1 MNIKMME
8 YEKEQVIR
16 YGKKLID
23 RRLTTGSGGNISVC
37 NREKNLVAISP
48 SGLDYYETTPED
60 IVILDIDGNLVEGK
74 NRPSSEAGMHL
85 AFYKNRADISGIVHT
100 HSKFATAIACMG
112 WELPAVHYLIGMAG
126 HRVKCTGYATYGSD
140 ELAKK
145 ALETIGDSNAVLLA
159 NHGLI
164 ALGED
169 VDRAFSTAEHLE
181 FVSEVYYLTK
191 TLGTPNIL
199 SDENM
204 DDVMKKFG
212 TFRYR

>member
-1 MNIKMME
+1 MME
-8 YEKEQVIR
+8 YEKEQVVR

-60 IVILDIDGNLVEGK
+60 IVILDMDGNLVEGK
-74 NRPSSEAGMHL
+74 HRPSSEAGMHL
-85 AFYKNRADISGIVHT
+85 AFYKNRADVSGIVHT

-145 ALETIGDSNAVLLA
+145 ALDTIGDSNAVLLA

-204 DDVMKKFG
+204 DEVMKKFG
-212 TFRYR
+212 TFRYK

>member
-1 MNIKMME
+1 M
-8 YEKEQVIR
+8 
-16 YGKKLID
+16 
-23 RRLTTGSGGNISVC
+23 
-37 NREKNLVAISP
+37 
-48 SGLDYYETTPED
+48 
-60 IVILDIDGNLVEGK
+60 EGK
-74 NRPSSEAGMHL
+74 HRPSSEAGMHL
-85 AFYKNRADISGIVHT
+85 AFYKNRADVSGIVHT

-204 DDVMKKFG
+204 DEVMKKFG
-212 TFRYR
+212 TFRYK

>member
-1 MNIKMME
+1 MME
-8 YEKEQVIR
+8 YEKEQVVR

-23 RRLTTGSGGNISVC
+23 RRLTTGSGGNISVY

-60 IVILDIDGNLVEGK
+60 IVILDMDGNLVEGK
-74 NRPSSEAGMHL
+74 HRPSSESGMHL
-85 AFYKNRADISGIVHT
+85 AFYKNRADVSGIVHT

-199 SDENM
+199 SDEDM
-204 DDVMKKFG
+204 DEVMKKFG
-212 TFRYR
+212 TFKYR

>member
-1 MNIKMME
+1 MME
-8 YEKEQVIR
+8 YEKEQVVR

-60 IVILDIDGNLVEGK
+60 IVILDMDGNLVEGK
-74 NRPSSEAGMHL
+74 HRPSSESGMHL
-85 AFYKNRADISGIVHT
+85 AFYKNRADVSGIVHT

-199 SDENM
+199 SDEDM
-204 DDVMKKFG
+204 DEVMKKFG
-212 TFRYR
+212 TFRYK

>member
-8 YEKEQVIR
+8 YEKEQVVR

-60 IVILDIDGNLVEGK
+60 IVILDMDGNLVEGK
-74 NRPSSEAGMHL
+74 HRPSSESGMHL
-85 AFYKNRADISGIVHT
+85 AFYKNRADVSGIVHT

-140 ELAKK
+140 ELAKE

-204 DDVMKKFG
+204 DEVMKKFG
-212 TFRYR
+212 TFRYK

>member
-8 YEKEQVIR
+8 YEKEQVVR

-37 NREKNLVAISP
+37 NREKKLVAISP

-60 IVILDIDGNLVEGK
+60 IVILDMDGNLVEG
-74 NRPSSEAGMHL
+74 NHRPSSEAGMHL
-85 AFYKNRADISGIVHT
+85 AFYKNRADVSGIVHT

-204 DDVMKKFG
+204 DEVMKKFG
-212 TFRYR
+212 TYRYR

>member
-8 YEKEQVIR
+8 YEKEQVVR

-74 NRPSSEAGMHL
+74 HRPSSEAGMHL
-85 AFYKNRADISGIVHT
+85 AFYKNRADVSGIVHT

-199 SDENM
+199 SDEDM
-204 DDVMKKFG
+204 DEVMKKFG
-212 TFRYR
+212 TYRYK

>member
-1 MNIKMME
+1 ME
-8 YEKEQVIR
+8 YEKEQVVR

-74 NRPSSEAGMHL
+74 HRPSSEAGMHL
-85 AFYKNRADISGIVHT
+85 AFYKNRADVSGIVHT

-140 ELAKK
+140 ELAKE

-181 FVSEVYYLTK
+181 FVSDVYYLTK

-199 SDENM
+199 SDEDM
-204 DDVMKKFG
+204 DEVMKKFG
-212 TFRYR
+212 TYRYR

>member
-8 YEKEQVIR
+8 YEKEQVVR

-60 IVILDIDGNLVEGK
+60 IVILDMDCNLVEGK
-74 NRPSSEAGMHL
+74 HRPSSEAGMHL
-85 AFYKNRADISGIVHT
+85 AFYKNRADVSGIVHT

-204 DDVMKKFG
+204 DEVMKKFG
-212 TFRYR
+212 TFRYK

>member
-1 MNIKMME
+1 MME
-8 YEKEQVIR
+8 YEKEQVVR

-23 RRLTTGSGGNISVC
+23 RRLTTGSGGNISVY

-60 IVILDIDGNLVEGK
+60 IVILDIDGTLVEGK
-74 NRPSSEAGMHL
+74 HRPSSEAGMHL
-85 AFYKNRADISGIVHT
+85 AFYKNRADVSGIVHT

-145 ALETIGDSNAVLLA
+145 ALETIEDSNAVLLA

-204 DDVMKKFG
+204 DEVMKKFG
-212 TFRYR
+212 TFRYK

>member
-1 MNIKMME
+1 ME
-8 YEKEQVIR
+8 YEKEQVVR

-74 NRPSSEAGMHL
+74 HRPSSESGMHL
-85 AFYKNRADISGIVHT
+85 AFYKNRADVSGIVHT

-199 SDENM
+199 SDEDM
-204 DDVMKKFG
+204 DEVMKKFG
-212 TFRYR
+212 TFKYR

>member
-1 MNIKMME
+1 MMMQ
-8 YEKEQVIR
+8 EKEQVVR

-60 IVILDIDGNLVEGK
+60 IVILDMDGNLVEGK
-74 NRPSSEAGMHL
+74 HRPSSEAGMHL
-85 AFYKNRADISGIVHT
+85 AFYKNRADVSGIVHT

-199 SDENM
+199 SDEDM
-204 DDVMKKFG
+204 DEVMKKFG
-212 TFRYR
+212 TFRYK

>member
-1 MNIKMME
+1 MME
-8 YEKEQVIR
+8 YEKEQVVR

-74 NRPSSEAGMHL
+74 HRPSSEAGMHL

-199 SDENM
+199 SDEDM
-204 DDVMKKFG
+204 DEVMKKFG
-212 TFRYR
+212 TFRYK

>member
-8 YEKEQVIR
+8 YEKEQVVR

-23 RRLTTGSGGNISVC
+23 RRLTTGSGGNISVY

-74 NRPSSEAGMHL
+74 HRPSSEAGMHL

-204 DDVMKKFG
+204 DEVMKKFG
-212 TFRYR
+212 TFRYK

>member
-1 MNIKMME
+1 MME
-8 YEKEQVIR
+8 YEKEQVVR

-23 RRLTTGSGGNISVC
+23 RRLTTGSGGNISVY

-74 NRPSSEAGMHL
+74 HRPSSEAGMHL
-85 AFYKNRADISGIVHT
+85 AFYKNRADVSGIVHT

-199 SDENM
+199 SDEDM
-204 DDVMKKFG
+204 DEVMKKFG
-212 TFRYR
+212 TYKYR

>member
-1 MNIKMME
+1 MMQ
-8 YEKEQVIR
+8 EKEQVVR

-23 RRLTTGSGGNISVC
+23 RRLTTGSGGNISVY

-60 IVILDIDGNLVEGK
+60 IVILDMDGNLVEGK
-74 NRPSSEAGMHL
+74 HRPSSEAGMHL
-85 AFYKNRADISGIVHT
+85 AFYKNRADIRGIVHT

-145 ALETIGDSNAVLLA
+145 ALETIGNSNAVLLA

-199 SDENM
+199 SDEDM
-204 DDVMKKFG
+204 DEVMKKFG
-212 TFRYR
+212 TFRYK

>member
-8 YEKEQVIR
+8 YEKEQVVR

-23 RRLTTGSGGNISVC
+23 RRLTTGSGGNISVY

-74 NRPSSEAGMHL
+74 HRPSSEAGMHL
-85 AFYKNRADISGIVHT
+85 AFYKNRADVSGIVHT

-199 SDENM
+199 SDEDM
-204 DDVMKKFG
+204 DEVMKKFG
-212 TFRYR
+212 TYKYR

>member
-1 MNIKMME
+1 MME
-8 YEKEQVIR
+8 YEKEQVVR

-23 RRLTTGSGGNISVC
+23 RRLTTGSGGNISVY
-37 NREKNLVAISP
+37 NREQNLVAISP

-85 AFYKNRADISGIVHT
+85 AFYKNRADVSGIVHT

-204 DDVMKKFG
+204 DEVMKKFG

>member
-1 MNIKMME
+1 ME
-8 YEKEQVIR
+8 YEKEQVVR

-60 IVILDIDGNLVEGK
+60 IVILDMDGNLVEGK
-74 NRPSSEAGMHL
+74 HRPSSEAGMHL
-85 AFYKNRADISGIVHT
+85 AFYKNRADVSGIVHT

-126 HRVKCTGYATYGSD
+126 HRIKCTGYATYGSD

-181 FVSEVYYLTK
+181 FVSELYYLTK

-199 SDENM
+199 SDEDM
-204 DDVMKKFG
+204 DEVMKKFG
-212 TFRYR
+212 TYKYR

>member
-1 MNIKMME
+1 MME
-8 YEKEQVIR
+8 YEKEQVVR

-23 RRLTTGSGGNISVC
+23 RRLTTGSGGNISVY

-74 NRPSSEAGMHL
+74 HRPSSEAGMHL
-85 AFYKNRADISGIVHT
+85 AFYKNRADVSGIVHT

-204 DDVMKKFG
+204 DEVMKKFG
-212 TFRYR
+212 TFRYK

>member
-1 MNIKMME
+1 MME
-8 YEKEQVIR
+8 YEKEQVVR

-23 RRLTTGSGGNISVC
+23 RRLTTGSGGNISVY
-37 NREKNLVAISP
+37 NREKKLVAISP

-60 IVILDIDGNLVEGK
+60 IVILDMDGNLVEGK
-74 NRPSSEAGMHL
+74 HRPSSEAGMHL
-85 AFYKNRADISGIVHT
+85 AFYKNRADVSGIVHT

-181 FVSEVYYLTK
+181 FVSELYYLTK

-199 SDENM
+199 SDEDM
-204 DDVMKKFG
+204 DEVMKKFG
-212 TFRYR
+212 TFRYK

>member
-1 MNIKMME
+1 VNIKMMMQ
-8 YEKEQVIR
+8 EKEQVVR

-23 RRLTTGSGGNISVC
+23 RRLTTGSGGNISVY

-48 SGLDYYETTPED
+48 SGLDYYETTLED
-60 IVILDIDGNLVEGK
+60 IVILDMDGNLVEGK

-85 AFYKNRADISGIVHT
+85 AFYKNRADVSGIVHT

-126 HRVKCTGYATYGSD
+126 HRVRCTGYATYGSE

-199 SDENM
+199 SDEDM
-204 DDVMKKFG
+204 DEVMKKFG
-212 TFRYR
+212 TFRYK

>member
-1 MNIKMME
+1 MNIKMMMQ
-8 YEKEQVIR
+8 EKEQVVR

-60 IVILDIDGNLVEGK
+60 IVILDMDGNLVEGK
-74 NRPSSEAGMHL
+74 HRPSSEAGMHL
-85 AFYKNRADISGIVHT
+85 AFYKNRADVSGIVHT

-204 DDVMKKFG
+204 DEVMKKFG
-212 TFRYR
+212 TFRYK

>member
-8 YEKEQVIR
+8 YEKEQVVR

-23 RRLTTGSGGNISVC
+23 RRLTTGSGGNISVY

-74 NRPSSEAGMHL
+74 HRPSSEAGMHL
-85 AFYKNRADISGIVHT
+85 AFYKNRADVSGIVHT

-191 TLGTPNIL
+191 TLGTPNLL

-204 DDVMKKFG
+204 DEVMKKFG
-212 TFRYR
+212 TFRYK

>member
-8 YEKEQVIR
+8 YEKEQVVR

-85 AFYKNRADISGIVHT
+85 AFYKNRADVSGIVHT

-204 DDVMKKFG
+204 DEVMKKFG
-212 TFRYR
+212 TFRYK

>member
-8 YEKEQVIR
+8 YEKEQVVR

-23 RRLTTGSGGNISVC
+23 RRLTTGSGGNISVY

-60 IVILDIDGNLVEGK
+60 IVILDMDGNLVEGK
-74 NRPSSEAGMHL
+74 HRPSSEAGMHL
-85 AFYKNRADISGIVHT
+85 AFYKNRADVSGIVHT

-199 SDENM
+199 SDEDM
-204 DDVMKKFG
+204 DEVMKKFG
-212 TFRYR
+212 TFRYK

>member
-1 MNIKMME
+1 MMMQ
-8 YEKEQVIR
+8 EKEQVVR

-74 NRPSSEAGMHL
+74 HRPSSEAGMHL
-85 AFYKNRADISGIVHT
+85 AFYKNRADVSGIVHT

-126 HRVKCTGYATYGSD
+126 HRVRCTGYATYGSD

-164 ALGED
+164 ALGGD

-199 SDENM
+199 SDEDM
-204 DDVMKKFG
+204 DEVMKKFG
-212 TFRYR
+212 TFRYK

>member
-1 MNIKMME
+1 MME
-8 YEKEQVIR
+8 YEKEQVVR

-23 RRLTTGSGGNISVC
+23 RRLTTGSGGNISVY

-60 IVILDIDGNLVEGK
+60 IVILDMDGNLVEGK
-74 NRPSSEAGMHL
+74 HRPSSEAGMHL
-85 AFYKNRADISGIVHT
+85 AFYKNRADVSGIVHT

-199 SDENM
+199 SDEDM
-204 DDVMKKFG
+204 DEVMKKFG
-212 TFRYR
+212 TFRYT

>member
-1 MNIKMME
+1 MMMQ
-8 YEKEQVIR
+8 EKEQVVR

-37 NREKNLVAISP
+37 NREKKLVAISP
-48 SGLDYYETTPED
+48 SGLDYYETTPKD

-74 NRPSSEAGMHL
+74 HRPSSEAGMHL
-85 AFYKNRADISGIVHT
+85 AFYKNRADVSGIVHT

-145 ALETIGDSNAVLLA
+145 ALETIEDSNAVLLA

-199 SDENM
+199 SDEDM
-204 DDVMKKFG
+204 DEVMKKFG
-212 TFRYR
+212 TYRYK

>member
-1 MNIKMME
+1 MMMQ
-8 YEKEQVIR
+8 EKEQVVR

-23 RRLTTGSGGNISVC
+23 RRLTTGSGGNISVY

-60 IVILDIDGNLVEGK
+60 IVILDMDGNLVEGK
-74 NRPSSEAGMHL
+74 HRPSSEAGMHL
-85 AFYKNRADISGIVHT
+85 AFYKNRADVSGIVHT

-204 DDVMKKFG
+204 DEVMKKFG

>member
-8 YEKEQVIR
+8 YEKEQVVR

-60 IVILDIDGNLVEGK
+60 IVILDMDGNLVEGK
-74 NRPSSEAGMHL
+74 HRPSSEAGMHL
-85 AFYKNRADISGIVHT
+85 AFYKNRADVSGIVHT

-126 HRVKCTGYATYGSD
+126 HRVRCTGYATYGSE

-204 DDVMKKFG
+204 DEVMKKFG
-212 TFRYR
+212 TFRYK

>member
-1 MNIKMME
+1 MME
-8 YEKEQVIR
+8 YEKEQVVR

-60 IVILDIDGNLVEGK
+60 IVILDMDGNLVEGK
-74 NRPSSEAGMHL
+74 HRPSSESGMHL
-85 AFYKNRADISGIVHT
+85 AFYKNRADVSGIVHT

-199 SDENM
+199 SDEDM
-204 DDVMKKFG
+204 DEVMKKFG
-212 TFRYR
+212 TYRYR

>member
-1 MNIKMME
+1 MME
-8 YEKEQVIR
+8 YEKEQVVR

-74 NRPSSEAGMHL
+74 HRPSSESGMHL
-85 AFYKNRADISGIVHT
+85 AFYKNRADVSGIVHT

-126 HRVKCTGYATYGSD
+126 HRVRCTGYATYGSD

-199 SDENM
+199 SDEDM
-204 DDVMKKFG
+204 DEVMKKFG
-212 TFRYR
+212 TFRYK

>member
-1 MNIKMME
+1 MNIKMMMQ
-8 YEKEQVIR
+8 EKEQVVR

-60 IVILDIDGNLVEGK
+60 IVILDMDGNLVEGK
-74 NRPSSEAGMHL
+74 HRPSSEAGMHL
-85 AFYKNRADISGIVHT
+85 AFYKNRADVSGIVHT

-199 SDENM
+199 SDEDM
-204 DDVMKKFG
+204 DEVMKKFG
-212 TFRYR
+212 TFRYK

>member
-1 MNIKMME
+1 MMMQ
-8 YEKEQVIR
+8 EKEQVVR

-60 IVILDIDGNLVEGK
+60 IVILDMDGNLVEGK
-74 NRPSSEAGMHL
+74 HRPSSEAGMHL
-85 AFYKNRADISGIVHT
+85 AFYKNRADVSGIVHT

-199 SDENM
+199 SDEDM
-204 DDVMKKFG
+204 DEVMKKFG

>member
-1 MNIKMME
+1 MMMQ
-8 YEKEQVIR
+8 EKEQVVR

-23 RRLTTGSGGNISVC
+23 RRLTTGSGGNISVY

-60 IVILDIDGNLVEGK
+60 IVILDMDGNLVEGK
-74 NRPSSEAGMHL
+74 HRPSSEAGMHL
-85 AFYKNRADISGIVHT
+85 AFYKNRADIRGIVHT

-199 SDENM
+199 SDEDM
-204 DDVMKKFG
+204 DEVMKKFG
-212 TFRYR
+212 TFRYK

>member
-1 MNIKMME
+1 MNIKMMMQ
-8 YEKEQVIR
+8 EKEQVVR

-37 NREKNLVAISP
+37 NREKKLVAISP

-74 NRPSSEAGMHL
+74 HRPSSEAGMHL
-85 AFYKNRADISGIVHT
+85 AFYKNRADVSGIVHT

-204 DDVMKKFG
+204 DEVMKKFG